1 MKKVRTQII
10 VIILILCSVLVGMTS
25 LNRPKIV
32 PATAPGTDFSAE
44 RAMEHV
50 SAISQAPHPPG
61 SDEIEKV
68 RAYIIAQLEEMG
80 LSPEIQDTSVA
91 VSQGTNVI
99 ASTVKN
105 IIVVIPGTNP
115 SKAILLD
122 AHYDTRAM
130 TPGASDCGSCLAT
143 LLETA
148 RALLAGPAL
157 QNDVILL
164 FTDNEEYGGG
174 LGAAAFIEEHHLVDE
189 IGLVLNFEG
198 LGSTGPALLF
208 ETGPGTGWAVQDWGR
223 VASRPVGQSWFYEI
237 YRLTPI
243 GTDLNWFSN
252 EGIPGMNFGHW
263 AEGTVYHSMLD
274 NPQTIDVRS
283 LQHEGS
289 YALSLTQHFGN

>member
-1 MKKVRTQII
+1 M
-10 VIILILCSVLVGMTS
+10 
-25 LNRPKIV
+25 
-32 PATAPGTDFSAE
+32 PAIAA
-44 RAMEHV
+44 HV
-50 SAISQAPHPPG
+50 
-61 SDEIEKV
+61 V
-68 RAYIIAQLEEMG
+68 
-80 LSPEIQDTSVA
+80 
-91 VSQGTNVI
+91 
-99 ASTVKN
+99 
-105 IIVVIPGTNP
+105 
-115 SKAILLD
+115 
-122 AHYDTRAM
+122 
-130 TPGASDCGSCLAT
+130 AT

-174 LGAAAFIEEHHLVDE
+174 LGAAAFIEEHPLVDE

-208 ETGPGTGWAVQDWGR
+208 ETGPDSGWAVQDWGR

-274 NPQTIDVRS
+274 NPQTIDARS

-289 YALSLTQHFGN
+289 YALSLTQHFGNKDLNAAQTSDGNAVYFSLFPGVLINYPATWAIPLAILAGLLLIGIGVLGFRSKQITLRGR